1 MVLRRGWG
9 DSPPPSLDGPSGFAG
24 NELRD
29 YKSKSGTGLGHL
41 NRASCPE
48 KLLEAFEQFQVEQ
61 ILSEIKKE
69 WVLDPGVSEFG
80 ELLEEERKRL
90 RQRLKGGEKAIEAAQ
105 AGRATYVR
113 EHWTPGCYPQL
124 TTDWFI
130 EGLDFCWT
138 NWHHQFK
145 RPLTPPPAPPPSPD
159 ASRKTRPTMLPLHV
173 SPHQTPH
180 HDVPAKRRRR

>member
-41 NRASCPE
+41 NMASCPE
-48 KLLEAFEQFQVEQ
+48 KLLEAFEEFQVEQ

-80 ELLEEERKRL
+80 ELLEEEHN
-90 RQRLKGGEKAIEAAQ
+90 E
-105 AGRATYVR
+105 
-113 EHWTPGCYPQL
+113 
-124 TTDWFI
+124 
-130 EGLDFCWT
+130 
-138 NWHHQFK
+138 
-145 RPLTPPPAPPPSPD
+145 PD
-159 ASRKTRPTMLPLHV
+159 ALSNQKLPWDPAEIRVFKTRIF
-173 SPHQTPH
+173 
-180 HDVPAKRRRR
+180 A